1 MDSDSKRQENQRV
14 LVREEGSVMMAILII
29 LFLLIVGILG
39 ILYVAHVHLTIK
51 REFKEKKWMDN
62 SEFDYGHD
70 VRYDYT
76 DY

>member
-1 MDSDSKRQENQRV
+1 MI
-14 LVREEGSVMMAILII
+14 AILIV
-29 LFLLIVGILG
+29 LFLLFIAAIGI
-39 ILYVAHVHLTIK
+39 IYVVFVHITLK
-51 REFKEKKWMDN
+51 REYEQECKEKKWVDN

>member
-1 MDSDSKRQENQRV
+1 
-14 LVREEGSVMMAILII
+14 MMAILII
-29 LFLLIVGILG
+29 LFLLFMAVIGLLSVVFI
-39 ILYVAHVHLTIK
+39 HLTIK
-51 REFKEKKWMDN
+51 KNYKDKKWMDN